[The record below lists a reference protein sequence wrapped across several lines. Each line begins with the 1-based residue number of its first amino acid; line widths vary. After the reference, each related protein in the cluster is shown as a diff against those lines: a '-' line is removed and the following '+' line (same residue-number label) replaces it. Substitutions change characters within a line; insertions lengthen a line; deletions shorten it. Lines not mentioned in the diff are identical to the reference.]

1 MATRIPL
8 AWMQLKRE
16 RLRFLVGIAGV
27 SFAVTLIF
35 MQLGFREALFASA
48 VRLHEH
54 LRADLVLLNPKSE
67 FLARMDPFARRRLY
81 QALAFDGVES
91 VAAVYTGPAVWKNPF
106 ERGARVIFVAGFD
119 PSQEVFELP
128 EVEKGRQALFHPD
141 VVLFDDASRPEY
153 GPVPAAFRSSG
164 PVSVEVANRRVSVG
178 GLVSLGPSFGI
189 DGSLITRD
197 LNFLRLFPLRDRAL
211 IDIGLIRL
219 RPGVSA
225 RAVQASLRAAL
236 PPDVEVLTKADYI
249 AREKAYWGN
258 ATAIGYVFTFGAI
271 MGFVVG
277 AIIVYQILFA
287 DISSHLAEYA
297 TLKAMGYTNAYI
309 FKVVFQEAIILAIFG
324 YLPGIL
330 VCVQLYRLTEGATRL
345 PMRMTLENGVLV
357 LALTL
362 AMCCGSGAIALRKV
376 RSADPAEIF

>member
-1 MATRIPL
+1 MAPRIPL

-27 SFAVTLIF
+27 TFAVTLIF
-35 MQLGFREALFASA
+35 MQLGFRDALFASA
-48 VRLHEH
+48 VRLHQH

-67 FLARMDPFARRRLY
+67 FLARMEPFARRRLY
-81 QALAFDGVES
+81 QTLAFDGVES
-91 VAAVYTGPAVWKNPF
+91 VAAVYTGAAVWKNPF
-106 ERGARVIFVAGFD
+106 ERGARVMFVAGFD
-119 PSQEVFELP
+119 PSQQVFEIP
-128 EVEKGRQALFHPD
+128 GVEQRRRALLHPD

-153 GPVPAAFRSSG
+153 GPVPAAFRASG
-164 PVSVEVANRRVSVG
+164 PVSVEVANRRVTVG
-178 GLVSLGPSFGI
+178 GLFSLGTSFGI
-189 DGSLITRD
+189 DGSLITSD
-197 LNFLRLFPLRDRAL
+197 LNFLRLFPLREPGL

-219 RPGVSA
+219 KRGIDPLA
-225 RAVQASLRAAL
+225 LRTALRAAL

-258 ATAIGYVFTFGAI
+258 ATAIGYVFSFGAV

-297 TLKAMGYTNAYI
+297 TLKAMGYTNGYI
-309 FKVVFQEAIILAIFG
+309 FKVVFQEAVILAIFG
-324 YLPGIL
+324 YLPGALI
-330 VCVQLYRLTEGATRL
+330 CVQLYRLTENATRL
-345 PMRMTLENGVLV
+345 PMQMSPATGMLV
-357 LALTL
+357 LGLTV
-362 AMCCGSGAIALRKV
+362 AMCCFSGAIALRKV